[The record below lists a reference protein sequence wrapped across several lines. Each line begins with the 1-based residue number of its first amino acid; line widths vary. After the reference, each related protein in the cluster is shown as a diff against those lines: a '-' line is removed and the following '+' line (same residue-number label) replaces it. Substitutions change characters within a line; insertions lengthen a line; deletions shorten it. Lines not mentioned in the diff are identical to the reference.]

1 MAEKP
6 KYPIPVDDDLR
17 VQVLHDLN
25 ILDTVDEE
33 RFGEL
38 IRELSET
45 LHAPIAYLSLIDA
58 ERQWLKAKV
67 GPIDREVDR
76 EHAFCSHV
84 ILGSDPVVVADAT
97 QDPRFASSPLVTASP
112 NLRFYACVPIADRA
126 TGQRIGTVC
135 IADQKPRELT
145 ARELAILEGFASRVA
160 DEVNARP
167 MVFVAYAAADLDW
180 VQRLIAQ
187 GEGLARH
194 RLFDL
199 WSDLRVASGADPDWK
214 LKQAL
219 QRSRAV
225 VLLLSDAFLQ
235 SDFVQRDAFRLLL
248 QVHEAEG
255 AEIVSILLE
264 PCDWAGVDW
273 LAQRPPSSGNGTAV
287 ATADRQQVDGLFST
301 VVSRLQ
307 STIQETGRA
316 GVVAETPTDDAA
328 TPISPGQNEQIA
340 PRLFLSHASEDAD
353 AVKELARQL
362 RQAGVDVWLDIDEIK
377 PGDNWM
383 ETLEAALHASDAFAV
398 YIGTVGVE
406 RWINRE
412 VRVALAR
419 NVSDP

>member
-180 VQRLIAQ
+180 VQRPDRPGRRPGEAQ
-187 GEGLARH
+187 AVRPLERFAGRLRRRSGLEAQT
-194 RLFDL
+194 
-199 WSDLRVASGADPDWK
+199 GAP
-214 LKQAL
+214 AL
-219 QRSRAV
+219 PGGGPA
-225 VLLLSDAFLQ
+225 
-235 SDFVQRDAFRLLL
+235 
-248 QVHEAEG
+248 
-255 AEIVSILLE
+255 
-264 PCDWAGVDW
+264 
-273 LAQRPPSSGNGTAV
+273 AQRRLPAV
-287 ATADRQQVDGLFST
+287 
-301 VVSRLQ
+301 RLRPA
-307 STIQETGRA
+307 GRLPAAAA
-316 GVVAETPTDDAA
+316 GP
-328 TPISPGQNEQIA
+328 
-340 PRLFLSHASEDAD
+340 
-353 AVKELARQL
+353 
-362 RQAGVDVWLDIDEIK
+362 
-377 PGDNWM
+377 
-383 ETLEAALHASDAFAV
+383 
-398 YIGTVGVE
+398 
-406 RWINRE
+406 
-412 VRVALAR
+412 
-419 NVSDP
+419 